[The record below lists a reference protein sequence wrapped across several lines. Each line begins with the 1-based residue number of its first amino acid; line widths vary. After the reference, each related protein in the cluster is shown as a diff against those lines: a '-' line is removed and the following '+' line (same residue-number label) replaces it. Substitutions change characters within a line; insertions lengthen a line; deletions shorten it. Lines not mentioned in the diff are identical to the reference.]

1 MIKFVIKGKKN
12 PQKKTET
19 KYYAQAAAAT
29 PLTLPQIVKLIEK
42 RSTVSSS
49 DIKAVLDALQFEII
63 QALQNGNSVRL
74 GDLGSFHITIS
85 SNGAATWEDAQK
97 AGARLIKKVMVQFV
111 KSAEMARAFALDEL
125 SFMQE

>member
-29 PLTLPQIVKLIEK
+29 PITLPQIVKMIEK

-74 GDLGSFHITIS
+74 GDLGSFHITINS
-85 SNGAATWEDAQK
+85 TGLPSEEAAKKNGAK
-97 AGARLIKKVMVQFV
+97 LIKKVSVQFI
-111 KSAEMARAFALDEL
+111 KSAEMGRAFDLSEL
-125 SFMQE
+125 TFMQQ

>member
-74 GDLGSFHITIS
+74 GDHQLQRCRHAGRCPESRR
-85 SNGAATWEDAQK
+85 AAD
-97 AGARLIKKVMVQFV
+97 
-111 KSAEMARAFALDEL
+111 
-125 SFMQE
+125 

>member
-29 PLTLPQIVKLIEK
+29 PITLPQIVKMIEK

-74 GDLGSFHITIS
+74 GDLGSFHITINSTGLS
-85 SNGAATWEDAQK
+85 SEEAAKKNGAK
-97 AGARLIKKVMVQFV
+97 LIKKVSVQFV
-111 KSAEMARAFALDEL
+111 KSAEMGRAFDLSEL
-125 SFMQE
+125 TFMQQ